1 MRFNQNKNYFE
12 TINLPAGREVLVSI
26 SSYSRE
32 RERERVSLLIS
43 KFVGAN
49 ACGARSFSI
58 AKFYNVVKNESL
70 CFVA

>member
-32 RERERVSLLIS
+32 RERERESIS
-43 KFVGAN
+43 FN
-49 ACGARSFSI
+49 
-58 AKFYNVVKNESL
+58 
-70 CFVA
+70 